1 MTQGTTIT
9 VLLAEDHGIVRQGLH
24 ALLESSGLFRIV
36 GEAKDGREA
45 VELALTL
52 WPDVTLMDISMPVLD
67 GLAATRQ
74 ILAAHPAARILILSA
89 HSDGE
94 YCNRARLAG
103 AAGFLAKLVSTEIVI
118 KAICEIAGNRSYFH
132 PTGTRRLPL
141 SHDRL
146 RNRQGMLNGRA
157 LQLSSREG
165 HVLQLV
171 AGGEANKQIA
181 TSLGISIKT
190 VEKHR
195 QRVMDKLN
203 IHDVAGLTRYAISA
217 GVIEGARTAGD
228 LLLAGE
234 QPAAAVPRG
243 EITPAQSRQDI
254 TARGRTSR
262 SRMPTI
268 GPGAYVPPP
277 AVATGNCPARRAEC
291 QPATD
296 GAR

>member
-52 WPDVTLMDISMPVLD
+52 GPDVTLMDISMPVLD

-103 AAGFLAKLVSTEIVI
+103 AAGFLAKLASTEIVI

-132 PTGTRRLPL
+132 PTGSRRLPL

-146 RNRQGMLNGRA
+146 RNRQGVLNGRA

-165 HVLQLV
+165 HVLRLV
-171 AGGEANKQIA
+171 AAGEANKQIA

-217 GVIEGARTAGD
+217 GVIEGARAPGE
-228 LLLAGE
+228 LPLAGE
-234 QPAAAVPRG
+234 QPAAAVPCG

-262 SRMPTI
+262 SRIPAI
-268 GPGAYVPPP
+268 GLGAYVPPP
-277 AVATGNCPARRAEC
+277 GLATGSCPAKPAEC